1 MTKKHEIAQWW
12 AENPMTYGKEHGT
25 TTYEES
31 DGETTID
38 FNSREFFERADQ
50 EMFGWNTPLH
60 DGTGK
65 FGKVFPYQ
73 RYQGKDV
80 LEIGCGMGGMSML
93 WAQAGANIT
102 SCDINPVAIE
112 QTTHR
117 FALYHLKGRVQR
129 EDANALSFGDRCF
142 DYVYS
147 WGVLHH
153 SPNLEQ
159 SVKELFRV
167 LKPGGEFGV
176 MLYNRQSLAYW
187 WMTVLLE
194 GFLHGELRFL
204 NALELASRYGD
215 ADKKEGNPHTWPVTR
230 SEVHALFSQFSPNVK
245 TRVLGTEMDSC
256 FFLFPGLYR
265 LIPKFMLKPWAR
277 RFGWS
282 IWISG
287 SKA

>member
-1 MTKKHEIAQWW
+1 MTNKHEIAQWW

-25 TTYEES
+25 TTYDES
-31 DGETTID
+31 GGETTID
-38 FNSREFFERADQ
+38 FKKRDFFKRADQ
-50 EMFGWNTPLH
+50 EMFAWNTPLH
-60 DGTGK
+60 DETGK
-65 FGKVFPYQ
+65 FGKIFPYQ
-73 RYQGKDV
+73 RYRGKDV

-93 WAQAGANIT
+93 WAQAGANMT

-117 FALYHLKGRVQR
+117 FGLHGLRGRIQR
-129 EDANALSFGDRCF
+129 EDANALSFADCSF

-153 SPNLEQ
+153 SPNLVQ

-176 MLYNRQSLAYW
+176 MLYNRQSLAHW
-187 WMTVLLE
+187 WMTVWLE
-194 GFLHGELRFL
+194 GVLHGELRFL

-215 ADKKEGNPHTWPVTR
+215 GDRREGNPHTWPVTR
-230 SEVHALFSQFSPNVK
+230 AEALALFSKFSANVG
-245 TRVLGTEMDSC
+245 TRILGTEMNSY

-265 LIPKFMLKPWAR
+265 VIPKFMLKPWAR

-282 IWISG
+282 LWISG